1 MRRYDSPRTRKLPDV
16 NENTIH
22 SVTIHKDKMENEG
35 PKTNGASRTGLKLN
49 LTSTSLDSAEVT
61 TDGAPKS
68 DAGEMSPTRHHSDSR
83 LRSSSSSSSSPRL
96 NEINALMTG
105 NHAAPKAI
113 ENTTKKNGSPRLT
126 EINAVLN
133 GRPISPR
140 FSTETKLSGCD
151 DEVFDGKIRNAYFC
165 NIILLFIHPLS
176 PLSIKA
182 PI

>member
-16 NENTIH
+16 NENTIR
-22 SVTIHKDKMENEG
+22 KDKMENEG

-68 DAGEMSPTRHHSDSR
+68 DAGAISPTRHHSDSR
-83 LRSSSSSSSSPRL
+83 IRSSSSSSSSPRL
-96 NEINALMTG
+96 NEINAHMNG

-113 ENTTKKNGSPRLT
+113 ENTAKRNGSPRLT
-126 EINAVLN
+126 EINAVVN

-151 DEVFDGKIRNAYFC
+151 DEVFDGKIKNVYKSD
-165 NIILLFIHPLS
+165 IMLLFIYS
-176 PLSIKA
+176 
-182 PI
+182 